1 MVMETI
7 DRKTLRMSQPK
18 VDMDKRCE
26 NCACINDSKDWC
38 QLHRHSTR
46 AINYGCKTWISQEE
60 LEARIKEKEAYLESE
75 NGVRVNYMLTLMFAF
90 VSASYQIMVRSE
102 SILGELIGGK
112 EWRFQRKKALSDMMQ
127 CIEKI
132 KTLYSTYFEKD
143 YIQMMSNYGREKFDE
158 KRYDGF
164 QMFSGDILMVG
175 LEILEHCYHNNALIH
190 EIIADIR
197 KRPADL
203 DLFHPD
209 FVDQFKINA
218 TRYD

>member
-1 MVMETI
+1 METI

-38 QLHRHSTR
+38 QLHRYSTR